1 MTTPDPTPDRNPGE
15 QPEIAAPRPRDE
27 FGRPLPAGTPTRLQ
41 LADFDAHSVEENHRL
56 GIDYFNSGV
65 YFGAHEAWETAWK
78 QTKGTEDHEF
88 FKGLSQLGAGF
99 THYQRGNPVGAAL
112 LMWRGISRVRA
123 YAPHHRD
130 LDIEPLVAACERNI
144 EILGPLPRDAGEL
157 PTIELPRL

>member
-1 MTTPDPTPDRNPGE
+1 MTTPEGSNPRDPGGQPDVKAE
-15 QPEIAAPRPRDE
+15 RPRDE
-27 FGRPLPAGTPTRLQ
+27 FGRPLPTGTPTRLH
-41 LADFDAHSVEENHRL
+41 LANFDAHSIEENHRL
-56 GIDYFNSGV
+56 GIDYFNGGV

-130 LDIEPLVAACERNI
+130 LDIDPLVTACERNI
-144 EILGPLPRDAGEL
+144 EVLGPLPRDVPEL
-157 PTIELPRL
+157 PPIELPRL

>member
-1 MTTPDPTPDRNPGE
+1 MTSPDASDEPRSPAP
-15 QPEIAAPRPRDE
+15 PRPRDE
-27 FGRPLPAGTPTRLQ
+27 FGRPLPAGAPTRLH
-41 LADFDAHSVEENHRL
+41 LADFDALSIEENHRL

-157 PTIELPRL
+157 PPIELPRL